1 MRLADVLSARPDAD
15 KIEIRYVNKYP
26 SGKSSPRKITYDRAN
41 GTLRDNTPSGSY
53 YLYRN
58 VKDAHIRK
66 LAAAKMTISR
76 LSDYTG
82 RQSTFYR

>member
-1 MRLADVLSARPDAD
+1 MTAR
-15 KIEIRYVNKYP
+15 
-26 SGKSSPRKITYDRAN
+26 
-41 GTLRDNTPSGSY
+41 TLRDNTPSGSY